1 MPEWRIIIK
10 KTTTETIEVFCHIK
24 RQNTLT
30 KIILEEQSKKIENK
44 ADGNTS
50 GMTTSRSGRPAVS
63 ECTIKSVEILYSQ
76 SSSWRWNLIDDELR

>member
-1 MPEWRIIIK
+1 MADNYKKKK
-10 KTTTETIEVFCHIK
+10 KTETSEVFCHIK

-44 ADGNTS
+44 ADANTS
-50 GMTTSRSGRPAVS
+50 GMITSRSGRAAVS